1 MVEAG
6 AGAGKTSI
14 LTDRIL
20 NQIKEGYAKI
30 EEIVAITFTNKA
42 TAEMKERLQKKLLE
56 RFNKEDDEVVKMR
69 YKDALDN
76 IYKMDISTIHSFC
89 RKIIE
94 YRPFDCGLGNYI
106 EITEEDDFNK
116 KLERMEKF
124 FQYQKSE
131 KLQDFASTQIG
142 RASCRERV

>member
-1 MVEAG
+1 
-6 AGAGKTSI
+6 
-14 LTDRIL
+14 
-20 NQIKEGYAKI
+20 
-30 EEIVAITFTNKA
+30 
-42 TAEMKERLQKKLLE
+42 MKERLQKKLLE

-124 FQYQKSE
+124 F
-131 KLQDFASTQIG
+131 
-142 RASCRERV
+142 